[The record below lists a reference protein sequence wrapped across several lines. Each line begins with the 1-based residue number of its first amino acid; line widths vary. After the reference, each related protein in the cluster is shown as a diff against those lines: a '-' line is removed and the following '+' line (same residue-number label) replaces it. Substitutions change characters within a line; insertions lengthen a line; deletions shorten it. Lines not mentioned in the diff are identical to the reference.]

1 MMYEAPGTRSTRSEP
16 FSTKSS
22 RSICAKYFSRKRRQ
36 RPDGDAL
43 AYGYIHPEHLA
54 NNKYK
59 RTLSPPP
66 PYTMYGQQPYD
77 QPPPARFYQQG
88 FASQQDVSSL
98 PPRNRPYRRPQV
110 WNSSSTLNLRPQHIE
125 RVDEVWHR
133 TSDQETPPPKPPRPD
148 QKHVHFGRRPEARDK
163 TSQPAPAVHPASTGG
178 SFGSNLDPRE
188 TRQRIINED
197 LWLEALDRELT
208 SVEQDQQTEHPES
221 ERSVRR
227 DNPQGNKSKTGLIN
241 YGKTWMFANSRL
253 PPHQPPFKA
262 FFETWRLICR
272 AARSSAQ
279 VYQRPKGDQR
289 EHFIAADR
297 RHRTKAMVLK
307 STPLDDQNLIIF
319 SIRGSQINY
328 TDWDIN
334 LHPAPAAPEGFLDDG
349 TNACHSGFLKVAKA
363 MVAPVAAR
371 LRQLLE
377 QDPSRCAS
385 SLLITGHS
393 AGGAV
398 ASLLYMH
405 MLATTVESELNVL
418 TGCFKRVHC
427 VTFGVPPVSFLPLE
441 KPSHMRANKSLFLS
455 FANEG
460 DLVVRADKAYL
471 LSLARILAGSKGN
484 TGEPGPSLA
493 KKASHAVLRPGK
505 AEKETNRAPY
515 WPVPEAPLSNAGR
528 IVLLREKP
536 GPQKSTSIEAVTTSD
551 ERLRDV
557 VFGDPA
563 MHSMLL
569 YQQRVEALA
578 FAAMLGDDGS

>member
-1 MMYEAPGTRSTRSEP
+1 M
-16 FSTKSS
+16 
-22 RSICAKYFSRKRRQ
+22 
-36 RPDGDAL
+36 D
-43 AYGYIHPEHLA
+43 
-54 NNKYK
+54 
-59 RTLSPPP
+59 
-66 PYTMYGQQPYD
+66 
-77 QPPPARFYQQG
+77 
-88 FASQQDVSSL
+88 
-98 PPRNRPYRRPQV
+98 
-110 WNSSSTLNLRPQHIE
+110 
-125 RVDEVWHR
+125 
-133 TSDQETPPPKPPRPD
+133 
-148 QKHVHFGRRPEARDK
+148 ARD
-163 TSQPAPAVHPASTGG
+163 ST
-178 SFGSNLDPRE
+178 
-188 TRQRIINED
+188 QRSVSENH
-197 LWLEALDRELT
+197 LLEELDRELT
-208 SVEQDQQTEHPES
+208 MVEQDERDEHAES
-221 ERSVRR
+221 ERTVRR
-227 DNPQGNKSKTGLIN
+227 GNPTQPKTKNGLIN
-241 YGKTWMFANSRL
+241 YGKTWTFANSRL

-328 TDWDIN
+328 TDWDVN

-405 MLATTVESELNVL
+405 MVATTVESELNIL

-427 VTFGVPPVSFLPLE
+427 ITFGVPPVSFLPLE
-441 KPSHMRANKSLFLS
+441 NPSHMRASKSLFLS

-471 LSLARILAGSKGN
+471 LSLAKILAGSKG
-484 TGEPGPSLA
+484 TGGDSGPSLA
-493 KKASHAVLRPGK
+493 KKASHAVLKSK
-505 AEKETNRAPY
+505 ADKEANRAPY

-528 IVLLREKP
+528 IVLLRERP
-536 GPQKSTSIEAVTTSD
+536 GAQRPPSVEAVTTDD
-551 ERLRDV
+551 EKLRDV

-563 MHSMLL
+563 MHSMAL

-578 FAAMLGDDGS
+578 FAAMLGEDGG

>member
-1 MMYEAPGTRSTRSEP
+1 M
-16 FSTKSS
+16 
-22 RSICAKYFSRKRRQ
+22 
-36 RPDGDAL
+36 
-43 AYGYIHPEHLA
+43 
-54 NNKYK
+54 
-59 RTLSPPP
+59 
-66 PYTMYGQQPYD
+66 
-77 QPPPARFYQQG
+77 
-88 FASQQDVSSL
+88 
-98 PPRNRPYRRPQV
+98 
-110 WNSSSTLNLRPQHIE
+110 
-125 RVDEVWHR
+125 
-133 TSDQETPPPKPPRPD
+133 
-148 QKHVHFGRRPEARDK
+148 
-163 TSQPAPAVHPASTGG
+163 
-178 SFGSNLDPRE
+178 
-188 TRQRIINED
+188 
-197 LWLEALDRELT
+197 EALDRELT
-208 SVEQDQQTEHPES
+208 FVEQDELDERAET

-227 DNPQGNKSKTGLIN
+227 DGHPRQKSKSSPIK
-241 YGKTWMFANSRL
+241 YGKTWQFANSRL
-253 PPHQPPFKA
+253 PPNQLPFKP
-262 FFETWRLICR
+262 FLETWRLVCS
-272 AARSSAQ
+272 AARYSAE
-279 VYQRPKGDQR
+279 VYGRPKSDQR
-289 EHFIAADR
+289 EHFFAADR

-328 TDWDIN
+328 TDWDVN

-363 MVAPVAAR
+363 MITPVAAR

-441 KPSHMRANKSLFLS
+441 KPSHMRADKSLFLS

-471 LSLARILAGSKGN
+471 LSLAKILAGSKGCG
-484 TGEPGPSLA
+484 GEPSPSLA
-493 KKASHAVLRPGK
+493 KKASHAVLKGK
-505 AEKETNRAPY
+505 AEKETHRAPY

-528 IVLLREKP
+528 VILLREKP
-536 GPQKSTSIEAVTTSD
+536 GTQRTTAIEAVVTSD
-551 ERLRDV
+551 EKLRDV

-563 MHSMLL
+563 MHSMSL
-569 YQQRVEALA
+569 YQERVEKMA
-578 FAAMLGDDGS
+578 FAAMLGHDGG